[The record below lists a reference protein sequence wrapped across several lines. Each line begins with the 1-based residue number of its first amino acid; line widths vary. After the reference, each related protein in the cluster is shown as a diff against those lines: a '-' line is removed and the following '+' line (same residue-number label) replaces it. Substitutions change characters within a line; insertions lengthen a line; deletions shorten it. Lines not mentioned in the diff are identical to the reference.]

1 MEEINYQICKD
12 EQTSKDFSDLHKKI
26 VNLVVTFCIEHNI
39 DVDDFD
45 VYADGLSSSIEYGS
59 WHPGTDSS
67 FRLGIGKLDDKSYL
81 WSC

>member
-1 MEEINYQICKD
+1 
-12 EQTSKDFSDLHKKI
+12 
-26 VNLVVTFCIEHNI
+26 VVTFCIEHNI